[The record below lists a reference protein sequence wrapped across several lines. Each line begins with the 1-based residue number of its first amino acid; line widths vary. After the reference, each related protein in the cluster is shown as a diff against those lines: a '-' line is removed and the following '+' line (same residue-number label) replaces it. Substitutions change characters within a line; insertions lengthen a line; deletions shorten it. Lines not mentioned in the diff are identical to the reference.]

1 MKYFLRTKLLMS
13 FFLVI
18 ILTGIAAILISV
30 FLIRSWS
37 NRQISEVIQSDL
49 AAARHI
55 YIDKMEKILT
65 VLEFTAL
72 RPKTIRDALIVRD
85 KETLLSKLE
94 EVRLKSDMDI
104 LSITDEE
111 GRAFVRAHN
120 PGLFGDNVL
129 NDDEIIARVFETG
142 ELLYGTS
149 IVPREKLLKEGEN
162 LATRAAIDIIPG
174 VEMEGPEK
182 LEETSG
188 MMIIAAVPVR
198 NESGEIIGVLYG
210 GNLLNHDIGLV
221 DTMKKTLFKD
231 EFYKGKDLGTLT
243 IFQKDLCISTDARN
257 DEGTRL
263 IGTRV
268 SSDLYSDIMKSGQQR
283 INRTLFATDWY
294 ITGYEPIRDING
306 KVIGML
312 SVGIL
317 EQKFLD
323 EKNSRM
329 IYFIGVILSGV
340 AIALLVSLVLSKSFL
355 KPLKELVQRSQQLT
369 EKNFDHQFNV
379 DVDDEVDRLKKTF
392 NYMVSSIKER
402 DIEIE
407 EVYKQINEAKRLSTL
422 GQLAAGVAHEINNP
436 LGGIVVYAN
445 LLLEDTPPDDPR
457 YSNIE
462 KIIRESNRCK
472 NIVKGLLDFARQSN
486 PKLEKADLNKIITEA
501 LNNIHWEAVF
511 KNVHVT
517 EKFGKNLPPVF
528 IDASQIQEVFENIIR
543 NAAEIMDTSGELTI
557 TSRVKNGMGNSRI
570 LEILF
575 ADTGP
580 GIAPEHIDYIFDP
593 FFTTKRKGHGTGLGL
608 AVSYGIIERHGGT
621 ITVQNR
627 PGGGAVFTI
636 QLPVVEEK

>member
-1 MKYFLRTKLLMS
+1 
-13 FFLVI
+13 
-18 ILTGIAAILISV
+18 
-30 FLIRSWS
+30 
-37 NRQISEVIQSDL
+37 
-49 AAARHI
+49 
-55 YIDKMEKILT
+55 MEKILT